1 MLCKYIRCK
10 LCSHSI
16 GQHALSCCM
25 ASITRYARGIPWD
38 AEQTAVED
46 PLREGIF
53 SMVWGLQ
60 SSNMYFVAGIRLG
73 WKWPSL
79 SLSICACPFELCV
92 YTHISFRSIEKQACN
107 TAKSLGWI
115 TSTEDTEAQRNLV
128 RPSLWAHHQACCAPF
143 RPSSSGLH
151 SLFGSQVV
159 VVMLGATN
167 SYKSMVGA
175 KKPHSRVVT
184 PTGQIDA
191 DLCWRRQSS
200 FGCIL

>member
-1 MLCKYIRCK
+1 
-10 LCSHSI
+10 
-16 GQHALSCCM
+16 M
-25 ASITRYARGIPWD
+25 AGIPYQGML
-38 AEQTAVED
+38 AASLGMQSRQQLNHG
-46 PLREGIF
+46 LRSSIF
-53 SMVWGLQ
+53 KHVLCGWNQ
-60 SSNMYFVAGIRLG
+60 AGM
-73 WKWPSL
+73 KMAFSL
-79 SLSICACPFELCV
+79 SLYMCMSIWIMCIH
-92 YTHISFRSIEKQACN
+92 THISFCSIKKQAWN

-159 VVMLGATN
+159 VVMLGVTK
-167 SYKSMVGA
+167 SYKSTVGA
-175 KKPHSRVVT
+175 KKPHSCVVT